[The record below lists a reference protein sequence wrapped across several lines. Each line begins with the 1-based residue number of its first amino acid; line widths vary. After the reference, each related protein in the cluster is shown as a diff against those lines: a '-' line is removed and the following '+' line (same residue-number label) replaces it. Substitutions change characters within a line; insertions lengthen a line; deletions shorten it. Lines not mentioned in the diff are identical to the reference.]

1 MANSASTREVAGDL
15 LVRLGHEYADLV
27 IVGGDLNK
35 STIANKFQAEF
46 PDRFFDFGPAEQNM
60 VSVAA
65 GLAASGKIPVVS
77 TFAVFGTARPFDQ
90 LRVGVSQS
98 KLNVI
103 LILTH
108 SGLLT
113 AEDGVSAQSIEDI
126 AIMSALPSFTVIVP
140 ADGPETEH
148 AIKAALNM
156 NGPVYIRLSRPATPI
171 VHTAD
176 YNFKIGTAEVMRDGD
191 DVTIVSYGIMVNES
205 LKAAEDLE
213 HKGISS
219 TVINMATVA
228 PLDES
233 AILSSVSKTGLVVTA
248 EEHLIQGGLG
258 SMVATLLAQ
267 KFPAPLEMVGLR
279 GYAESGKPDQL
290 LKKYHLTHNDI
301 VDSVLKGISRKS

>member
-1 MANSASTREVAGDL
+1 MANLASTREVAGDL
-15 LVRLGHEYADLV
+15 LVKLGHEYADLV
-27 IVGGDLNK
+27 VVGGDLNK
-35 STIANKFQAEF
+35 STFANKFQAEF

-98 KLNVI
+98 RLNVK

-108 SGLLT
+108 SGLLA

-148 AIKAALNM
+148 AIKAALDM

-171 VHTAD
+171 VHTRD
-176 YNFKIGTAEVMRDGD
+176 YNFKIGAAEVMREGD

-205 LKAAEDLE
+205 LKAAADLDQ
-213 HKGISS
+213 KGISS

-228 PLDES
+228 PLDEA
-233 AILSSVSKTGLVVTA
+233 AILSSVSRTGLIVTA

-258 SMVATLLAQ
+258 SMVASLLAQ
-267 KFPAPLEMVGLR
+267 NSPAPLEMVGLR
-279 GYAESGKPDQL
+279 GYAESGKPEQL
-290 LKKYHLTHNDI
+290 LKKYHLTQNDI
-301 VDSVLKGISRKS
+301 VESVLKGISRKS

>member
-15 LVRLGHEYADLV
+15 LVKLGHEYSDLV
-27 IVGGDLNK
+27 VVGGDLNK
-35 STIANKFQAEF
+35 STFANKFQAEF

-98 KLNVI
+98 KLNVK

-148 AIKAALNM
+148 AIKASLEM

-171 VHTAD
+171 VHTKD
-176 YNFKIGTAEVMRDGD
+176 YDFKIGTAEVMREGD

-205 LKAAEDLE
+205 LKAAKELE
-213 HKGISS
+213 QQGISS

-228 PLDES
+228 PLDQE
-233 AILSSVSKTGLVVTA
+233 AILSSVGKTGLIVTA

-267 KFPAPLEMVGLR
+267 NAPAPIEMVGLR
-279 GYAESGKPDQL
+279 GYAESGKPEQL
-290 LKKYHLTHNDI
+290 LKKYHLTYNDI
-301 VDSVLKGISRKS
+301 VASVLKGIARKS

>member
-15 LVRLGHEYADLV
+15 LVKLGHEYSDLV
-27 IVGGDLNK
+27 VVGGDLNK
-35 STIANKFQAEF
+35 STFANKFQAEF

-98 KLNVI
+98 KLNVK

-148 AIKAALNM
+148 AIKASLEM

-171 VHTAD
+171 VHTTD
-176 YNFKIGTAEVMRDGD
+176 YDFKIGTAEVMREGH

-205 LKAAEDLE
+205 LKAAQELE
-213 HKGISS
+213 QQGVSS

-228 PLDES
+228 PLDQE
-233 AILSSVSKTGLVVTA
+233 AILSSVGKTGLIVTA

-267 KFPAPLEMVGLR
+267 NAPAPIEMVGLR
-279 GYAESGKPDQL
+279 GYAESGKPEQL
-290 LKKYHLTHNDI
+290 LKKYHLTYNDI
-301 VDSVLKGISRKS
+301 VASVLKGIARKS

>member
-1 MANSASTREVAGDL
+1 MANSVSTREVAGDL
-15 LVRLGHEYADLV
+15 LVKLGHEYSDLV
-27 IVGGDLNK
+27 VVGGDLNK
-35 STIANKFQAEF
+35 STFANKFQAEF
-46 PDRFFDFGPAEQNM
+46 PDRFFDFGPAEHNM

-98 KLNVI
+98 KLNVK

-148 AIKAALNM
+148 AIKASLEM

-171 VHTAD
+171 VHTTD
-176 YNFKIGTAEVMRDGD
+176 YDFKIGTAEVMREGH

-205 LKAAEDLE
+205 LKAAQELDQQ
-213 HKGISS
+213 GISS

-228 PLDES
+228 PLDQD
-233 AILSSVSKTGLVVTA
+233 AILSSVGKTGLIVTA

-267 KFPAPLEMVGLR
+267 NAPAPLEMVGLR
-279 GYAESGKPDQL
+279 GYAESGKPEQL

-301 VDSVLKGISRKS
+301 VASVLKGIARKS